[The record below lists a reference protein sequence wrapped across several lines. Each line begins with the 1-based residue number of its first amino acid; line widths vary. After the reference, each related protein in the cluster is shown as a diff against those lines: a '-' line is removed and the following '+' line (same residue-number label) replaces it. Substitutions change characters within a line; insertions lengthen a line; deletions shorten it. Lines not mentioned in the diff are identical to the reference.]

1 MCIRDRD
8 YEEYEIM
15 SENELL
21 IEREKLL
28 GRLVEINWYFMA
40 IKKMTT
46 ITKRKKF
53 LTILEKQIAQEA
65 NASNVIF
72 VEEDGDVYICMI
84 FRAKSIVK
92 KVVIDVLD
100 QNRKKPIQP
109 NLQAGNVYIYG
120 ASGTIF
126 QPNVKNGHPD
136 IIDSEKYGD
145 FDA

>member
-1 MCIRDRD
+1 
-8 YEEYEIM
+8 M

-40 IKKMTT
+40 KKYLTT
-46 ITKRKKF
+46 IAKRKKF
-53 LTILEKQIAQEA
+53 LTILEKQITQEA
-65 NASNVIF
+65 SASNVIF

-100 QNRKKPIQP
+100 ENRKPIQP

-126 QPNVKNGHPD
+126 QPKVKNSHLD

>member
-1 MCIRDRD
+1 
-8 YEEYEIM
+8 M

-40 IKKMTT
+40 KKYLTT
-46 ITKRKKF
+46 IAKRKQF
-53 LTILEKQIAQEA
+53 LTILEKQITQEA
-65 NASNVIF
+65 SASNVIF

-100 QNRKKPIQP
+100 ENRKPVQP

-126 QPNVKNGHPD
+126 QPKVKNGHPD
-136 IIDSEKYGD
+136 IIDSEKYSD

>member
-1 MCIRDRD
+1 
-8 YEEYEIM
+8 M

-40 IKKMTT
+40 KKYLTT
-46 ITKRKKF
+46 IAKRKKF
-53 LTILEKQIAQEA
+53 LTILEKQITQEA
-65 NASNVIF
+65 SASNVIF

-84 FRAKSIVK
+84 FRAKRVVK
-92 KVVIDVLD
+92 KVAIDVLD
-100 QNRKKPIQP
+100 QNRRKPIQP
-109 NLQAGNVYIYG
+109 NLQAGYVYIYG

>member
-1 MCIRDRD
+1 
-8 YEEYEIM
+8 M

-40 IKKMTT
+40 IKKITT
-46 ITKRKKF
+46 TAKRKKF
-53 LTILEKQIAQEA
+53 LAILEKQISQEA

-72 VEEDGDVYICMI
+72 VEEHGDVYVCMI

-100 QNRKKPIQP
+100 KNRRKPIEP
-109 NLQAGNVYIYG
+109 NLQAGNVYIMELLEPFFNL
-120 ASGTIF
+120 SLI
-126 QPNVKNGHPD
+126 H
-136 IIDSEKYGD
+136 I
-145 FDA
+145 

>member
-1 MCIRDRD
+1 MP
-8 YEEYEIM
+8 
-15 SENELL
+15 ENELL

-28 GRLVEINWYFMA
+28 GQLVEINWYFMA
-40 IKKMTT
+40 KKYLAT
-46 ITKRKKF
+46 IAKRKNF
-53 LTILEKQIAQEA
+53 LTILEKQITEEA

-100 QNRKKPIQP
+100 ENRKPIQP

-126 QPNVKNGHPD
+126 QPNVKNVHPD
-136 IIDSEKYGD
+136 IINSVKYGD
-145 FDA
+145 FEC

>member
-1 MCIRDRD
+1 
-8 YEEYEIM
+8 M

-40 IKKMTT
+40 IKYLTT
-46 ITKRKKF
+46 TAKRKKF
-53 LTILEKQIAQEA
+53 LTILEKQITQEA

-92 KVVIDVLD
+92 KLVIDVLD
-100 QNRKKPIQP
+100 ENRKPIQP

-136 IIDSEKYGD
+136 IIDSEKSGD

>member
-1 MCIRDRD
+1 
-8 YEEYEIM
+8 M

-40 IKKMTT
+40 KKYLTT
-46 ITKRKKF
+46 IAKRKKF
-53 LTILEKQIAQEA
+53 LTILEKQITQEA
-65 NASNVIF
+65 SASNVIF

-92 KVVIDVLD
+92 KVVIDLLD
-100 QNRKKPIQP
+100 KNRKPIQP

-126 QPNVKNGHPD
+126 QPNVKNSHPD
-136 IIDSEKYGD
+136 IINGEKYGD

>member
-1 MCIRDRD
+1 
-8 YEEYEIM
+8 M

-40 IKKMTT
+40 KKYLTT
-46 ITKRKKF
+46 IAKRKKF
-53 LTILEKQIAQEA
+53 LTILEKQITQEA

-92 KVVIDVLD
+92 KVAIDVLD
-100 QNRKKPIQP
+100 QNRRKPIQP
-109 NLQAGNVYIYG
+109 NLRAGNVYIYG

-126 QPNVKNGHPD
+126 QPNVKNSHPD
-136 IIDSEKYGD
+136 IIDTEKYGD
-145 FDA
+145 FDS

>member
-1 MCIRDRD
+1 
-8 YEEYEIM
+8 M

-40 IKKMTT
+40 KKYLTT
-46 ITKRKKF
+46 IAKRKQF
-53 LTILEKQIAQEA
+53 LTILEKQITQEA

-100 QNRKKPIQP
+100 ENRKPVQP

-126 QPNVKNGHPD
+126 QPKVKNGHLD

-145 FDA
+145 LDS

>member
-1 MCIRDRD
+1 
-8 YEEYEIM
+8 M

-40 IKKMTT
+40 KKYLTT

-53 LTILEKQIAQEA
+53 LTILEKQITQEA

-100 QNRKKPIQP
+100 ENRKPVQP

-126 QPNVKNGHPD
+126 QPNIKNSHPD
-136 IIDSEKYGD
+136 IINIEKYGD

>member
-1 MCIRDRD
+1 
-8 YEEYEIM
+8 M

-40 IKKMTT
+40 KKYLTT
-46 ITKRKKF
+46 IAKRKQF
-53 LTILEKQIAQEA
+53 LTILEKQITQESST
-65 NASNVIF
+65 SNVVF

-84 FRAKSIVK
+84 FRANSIVK
-92 KVVIDVLD
+92 KAVIDVLD
-100 QNRKKPIQP
+100 KNRKPIQP

-145 FDA
+145 FDS

>member
-1 MCIRDRD
+1 
-8 YEEYEIM
+8 M

-40 IKKMTT
+40 KKYLTT
-46 ITKRKKF
+46 IAKRKKF
-53 LTILEKQIAQEA
+53 LTILEKQITQEA
-65 NASNVIF
+65 SASNVIF

-84 FRAKSIVK
+84 FRANSIVK
-92 KVVIDVLD
+92 KAVIDVLD
-100 QNRKKPIQP
+100 KNRKPIQP

-126 QPNVKNGHPD
+126 QPKVKNGHLD

>member
-1 MCIRDRD
+1 
-8 YEEYEIM
+8 M

-21 IEREKLL
+21 IESEELF

-40 IKKMTT
+40 IKKITT
-46 ITKRKKF
+46 IAKRKKF
-53 LTILEKQIAQEA
+53 LAILEKQITQEA
-65 NASNVIF
+65 NGSNVIF
-72 VEEDGDVYICMI
+72 IEENGDVYICMM
-84 FRAKSIVK
+84 FRAKSLVK
-92 KVVIDVLD
+92 KVAIDVLD
-100 QNRKKPIQP
+100 QNCRKPIQP

-136 IIDSEKYGD
+136 IIDSEKSGD

>member
-1 MCIRDRD
+1 
-8 YEEYEIM
+8 M

-40 IKKMTT
+40 KKYLTT
-46 ITKRKKF
+46 IAKRKKF
-53 LTILEKQIAQEA
+53 LTILEKQITQEA
-65 NASNVIF
+65 SASNVIF

-100 QNRKKPIQP
+100 ESRKPIQP

-126 QPNVKNGHPD
+126 QPKVKNGHLD

>member
-1 MCIRDRD
+1 
-8 YEEYEIM
+8 M

-40 IKKMTT
+40 KKYLTT
-46 ITKRKKF
+46 IAKRKKF
-53 LTILEKQIAQEA
+53 LTILEKQITQEA

-100 QNRKKPIQP
+100 ENRKPIQP

-126 QPNVKNGHPD
+126 QPNVKNGHLD
-136 IIDSEKYGD
+136 IIDSEKHGD
-145 FDA
+145 FDS

>member
-1 MCIRDRD
+1 
-8 YEEYEIM
+8 M

-28 GRLVEINWYFMA
+28 GQLVEINWYFMA
-40 IKKMTT
+40 KKYLAT
-46 ITKRKKF
+46 IAKRKNF
-53 LTILEKQIAQEA
+53 LTILEKKITQEA

-92 KVVIDVLD
+92 KVAVDVLD
-100 QNRKKPIQP
+100 QNRRKPIEP
-109 NLQAGNVYIYG
+109 NLKAGNVYIYG

-126 QPNVKNGHPD
+126 QPNVKNGHSD
-136 IIDSEKYGD
+136 IINGEKSGD
-145 FDA
+145 FDT

>member
-1 MCIRDRD
+1 ML
-8 YEEYEIM
+8 
-15 SENELL
+15 ENELL

-40 IKKMTT
+40 KKYLTT
-46 ITKRKKF
+46 IAKRKKF
-53 LTILEKQIAQEA
+53 LTILEKQITQEA

-84 FRAKSIVK
+84 FRANSIVK
-92 KVVIDVLD
+92 KAVIDVLD
-100 QNRKKPIQP
+100 KNRKPIQP

-126 QPNVKNGHPD
+126 QPNVKGGHSD
-136 IIDSEKYGD
+136 IINVEQFGDSES
-145 FDA
+145 

>member
-1 MCIRDRD
+1 
-8 YEEYEIM
+8 M

-40 IKKMTT
+40 KKYLTT
-46 ITKRKKF
+46 IAKRKKF
-53 LTILEKQIAQEA
+53 LTILEKQITQEA
-65 NASNVIF
+65 SASNVIF

-100 QNRKKPIQP
+100 ENRKPIQP

-126 QPNVKNGHPD
+126 QPNVKNSHPCLLYTSPSPRD
-136 IIDSEKYGD
+136 EL
-145 FDA
+145 

>member
-1 MCIRDRD
+1 
-8 YEEYEIM
+8 M

-28 GRLVEINWYFMA
+28 VRLVEINWYFMA
-40 IKKMTT
+40 IKKITT
-46 ITKRKKF
+46 TAKRKKF
-53 LTILEKQIAQEA
+53 LAILEKQISQEA

-84 FRAKSIVK
+84 FRANSIVK
-92 KVVIDVLD
+92 KAVIDVLD
-100 QNRKKPIQP
+100 KNRKPIQP

-126 QPNVKNGHPD
+126 QPSVKNGHPD
-136 IIDSEKYGD
+136 IIDSEKSGD

>member
-1 MCIRDRD
+1 
-8 YEEYEIM
+8 M

-40 IKKMTT
+40 KKYLTT
-46 ITKRKKF
+46 IAKRKQF
-53 LTILEKQIAQEA
+53 LTILEKQITQEA

-84 FRAKSIVK
+84 FRAKSIIK

-100 QNRKKPIQP
+100 ENRKPIQP

-126 QPNVKNGHPD
+126 QPAVNNNFFDLLNG
-136 IIDSEKYGD
+136 EKTGD
-145 FDA
+145 FDG

>member
-1 MCIRDRD
+1 
-8 YEEYEIM
+8 M

-40 IKKMTT
+40 KKYLTT
-46 ITKRKKF
+46 IAKRKKF
-53 LTILEKQIAQEA
+53 LTILEKQITQEA
-65 NASNVIF
+65 SASNVIF

-100 QNRKKPIQP
+100 QNLRKPIQP

-126 QPNVKNGHPD
+126 QPKVKNGHPD

>member
-1 MCIRDRD
+1 MVLKD
-8 YEEYEIM
+8 EITQKA
-15 SENELL
+15 SD
-21 IEREKLL
+21 
-28 GRLVEINWYFMA
+28 
-40 IKKMTT
+40 
-46 ITKRKKF
+46 
-53 LTILEKQIAQEA
+53 
-65 NASNVIF
+65 SNVIF
-72 VEEDGDVYICMI
+72 VEEDGEVYICMI

-100 QNRKKPIQP
+100 ENRKPIQP

-136 IIDSEKYGD
+136 IINSEIYGD

>member
-1 MCIRDRD
+1 
-8 YEEYEIM
+8 M
-15 SENELL
+15 SENDLL
-21 IEREKLL
+21 IESEELL

-40 IKKMTT
+40 IKKITT
-46 ITKRKKF
+46 IAKRKKF
-53 LTILEKQIAQEA
+53 VAILEKQITQEA
-65 NASNVIF
+65 NGSNVIF
-72 VEEDGDVYICMI
+72 IEEDGDVYICMI

-92 KVVIDVLD
+92 KVAIDVLD
-100 QNRKKPIQP
+100 QNRRKPIQP

-126 QPNVKNGHPD
+126 QPKVKNGHPD

>member
-1 MCIRDRD
+1 
-8 YEEYEIM
+8 M

-40 IKKMTT
+40 KKYLTT
-46 ITKRKKF
+46 IAKRKKF
-53 LTILEKQIAQEA
+53 LTILEKQITQEA

-100 QNRKKPIQP
+100 ESRKPIQP

-126 QPNVKNGHPD
+126 QPKIKNGHPD
-136 IIDSEKYGD
+136 IIGNEKYGD

>member
-1 MCIRDRD
+1 
-8 YEEYEIM
+8 M

-40 IKKMTT
+40 KKYLTT
-46 ITKRKKF
+46 IAKRKKF
-53 LTILEKQIAQEA
+53 LTILEKQITQEA
-65 NASNVIF
+65 SASNVIF

-100 QNRKKPIQP
+100 KTRKPIQP

-126 QPNVKNGHPD
+126 QPKVKNGHPD

>member
-1 MCIRDRD
+1 
-8 YEEYEIM
+8 M
-15 SENELL
+15 SKNELL

-40 IKKMTT
+40 KKYLTT
-46 ITKRKKF
+46 IAKRKQF
-53 LTILEKQIAQEA
+53 LTILEKQITQEA

-100 QNRKKPIQP
+100 ENRKPIQP
-109 NLQAGNVYIYG
+109 NLQAGNAYIYG

-126 QPNVKNGHPD
+126 QPKVKNGQLD

>member
-1 MCIRDRD
+1 
-8 YEEYEIM
+8 M

-40 IKKMTT
+40 KKYLTT
-46 ITKRKKF
+46 IAKRKQF
-53 LTILEKQIAQEA
+53 LTILEKQITQEA

-84 FRAKSIVK
+84 FRAKSIIK

-100 QNRKKPIQP
+100 ENRKPIQP
-109 NLQAGNVYIYG
+109 NLQAGDVYIYG

-126 QPNVKNGHPD
+126 QPKVKNGHPEF
-136 IIDSEKYGD
+136 IDSEKYGD
-145 FDA
+145 FDS